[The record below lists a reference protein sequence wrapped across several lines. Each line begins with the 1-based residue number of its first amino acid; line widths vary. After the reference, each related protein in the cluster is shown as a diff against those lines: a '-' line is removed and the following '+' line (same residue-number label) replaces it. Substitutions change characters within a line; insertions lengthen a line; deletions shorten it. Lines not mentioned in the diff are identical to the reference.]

1 MPRAEEDKPHGVQNV
16 LQHTLQASF
25 FAAATPRT
33 PLDVALGQKV
43 LAYLEAIYD
52 FTEKSV

>member
-25 FAAATPRT
+25 SAAATPRP
-33 PLDVALGQKV
+33 PLDVTLGQKV
-43 LAYLEAIYD
+43 LAYLAAIYD